1 MPIFGLPLRSSVHKL
16 QLGSVLVA
24 VSKDFSTT
32 PDKPPD
38 AFWLMRISA
47 LGCLLSSS
55 MLRHKPTGL
64 NCACAANANKLRL
77 KAKADLIMAV
87 FLLRCGKN

>member
-1 MPIFGLPLRSSVHKL
+1 
-16 QLGSVLVA
+16 
-24 VSKDFSTT
+24 
-32 PDKPPD
+32 
-38 AFWLMRISA
+38 
-47 LGCLLSSS
+47 